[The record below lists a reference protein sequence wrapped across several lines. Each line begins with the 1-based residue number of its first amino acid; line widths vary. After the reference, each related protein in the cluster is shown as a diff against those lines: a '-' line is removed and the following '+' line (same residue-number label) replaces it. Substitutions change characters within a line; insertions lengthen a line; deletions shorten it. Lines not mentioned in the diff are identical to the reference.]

1 MANVCSYSITRAV
14 SRSGSD
20 TYKTTGVGTVYINY
34 SITQD
39 LADRVVITSKVVGSA
54 NVTHRPFGEN
64 RGASC
69 VFDSNSTANTWTINT
84 STYSI
89 NSSASVTAS
98 TGINSTSA
106 SATADFSPTQTTTV
120 YKTHA
125 KQNIPI
131 KGYYSSMRCH
141 VSSEYGTSSL
151 GEGKSVSTTIEI
163 SARTSY
169 TVSFNANGGSG
180 APSAQTKWYGETL
193 TLSST
198 KPTRTG
204 YTFLGWSTSST
215 ATSATYAAGGSYA
228 ANSAA
233 TLYAVWKLNTY
244 SVTYNAR
251 GGSPTPSAQTK
262 TYGVNLTLSGTVP
275 TFAGYTFKGWA
286 TSLANA
292 QAGTVN
298 YAKGATYTGNAAL
311 TLYAVWELTYT
322 KPKITSISVARC
334 AQDGGL
340 IDNGDYAK
348 VTFDWSV
355 FRSSSARYYGG
366 STTPYSANGVSNCT
380 VTVGTQSTTLTLSGA
395 SGTNSYAILGGVGSF
410 EDDQSY
416 KATVSITDSQTI
428 YSDHTISASVTLP
441 PLFYPM
447 DFNADASAVGFFMPA
462 PDSGG
467 GIYSGKDIHFFV
479 DENSASGDD
488 YAITE
493 TLNLYGWTDV
503 LE

>member
-1 MANVCSYSITRAV
+1 MAQICAV
-14 SRSGSD
+14 SHTMTVNRSGSSQPA
-20 TYKTTGVGTVYINY
+20 TGTIGAYIDY
-34 SITQD
+34 SISNQ
-39 LADRVVITSKVVGSA
+39 ADKAVVTAKVVITASASRYGSA
-54 NVTHRPFGEN
+54 YIRIDPSTSSWQVNGVQTILPSGSATGFYEN
-64 RGASC
+64 PGSTELGA
-69 VFDSNSTANTWTINT
+69 
-84 STYSI
+84 
-89 NSSASVTAS
+89 ASVTINKTHS
-98 TGINSTSA
+98 TQNVSA
-106 SATADFSPTQTTTV
+106 S
-120 YKTHA
+120 
-125 KQNIPI
+125 
-131 KGYYSSMRCH
+131 GYYKIFGRISSTQGGQTE
-141 VSSEYGTSSL
+141 SGYFAADNPA
-151 GEGKSVSTTIEI
+151 TTISI
-163 SARTSY
+163 SAKTTYTISY
-169 TVSFNANGGSG
+169 NANGGSG

-215 ATSATYAAGGSYA
+215 ATSATYAAGGNYT

-262 TYGVNLTLSGTVP
+262 TYGVNLTLSSTVP
-275 TFAGYTFKGWA
+275 TLSLYTFKGWA

-311 TLYAVWELTYT
+311 TLYAVWELTYS
-322 KPKITSISVARC
+322 KPKITSVRVARC
-334 AQDGGL
+334 TQNGTLD
-340 IDNGDYAK
+340 DNGDYAK
-348 VTFDWSV
+348 VIFSWSV

-366 STTPYSANGVSNCT
+366 STTPYSANSVSNCT
-380 VTVGTQSTTLTLSGA
+380 VTVGTHSTTVSLSGA
-395 SGTNSYAILGGVGSF
+395 SGTDDYGIVGGVGSF

-428 YSDHTISASVTLP
+428 YSSHTTTGSATLP

-447 DFNADASAVGFFMPA
+447 DYNADASALGFFMPA
-462 PDSGG
+462 PDSGD

-479 DENSASGDD
+479 DENASTGWD
-488 YAITE
+488 ALITE
-493 TLNLYGWTDV
+493 PLTVYGWTDA

>member
-1 MANVCSYSITRAV
+1 MAELCVLNVGASGYDVTGTYSATGKVFVSYSITNYDDKAV
-14 SRSGSD
+14 IQSNIAGTITTNQYARRGYLQSIYSGTPS
-20 TYKTTGVGTVYINY
+20 TWTIGSTKY
-34 SITQD
+34 SITAGKTITASGSSTTASD
-39 LADRVVITSKVVGSA
+39 VIGTTSNLTINKTHSTQTI
-54 NVTHRPFGEN
+54 NVTAYYNYIIAEVVSAYSNKRSDNVYSAKTVTGTISI
-64 RGASC
+64 GA
-69 VFDSNSTANTWTINT
+69 
-84 STYSI
+84 
-89 NSSASVTAS
+89 
-98 TGINSTSA
+98 
-106 SATADFSPTQTTTV
+106 
-120 YKTHA
+120 K
-125 KQNIPI
+125 K
-131 KGYYSSMRCH
+131 
-141 VSSEYGTSSL
+141 
-151 GEGKSVSTTIEI
+151 
-163 SARTSY
+163 SY
-169 TVSFNANGGSG
+169 TVTFNANGGSG

-215 ATSATYAAGGSYA
+215 ATSATYSAGGSYT

-262 TYGVNLTLSGTVP
+262 TYGVNLTLSSTVP

-286 TSLANA
+286 TSTANA
-292 QAGTVN
+292 NAGTVN

-334 AQDGGL
+334 TQDGTL
-340 IDNGDYAK
+340 DDNGDYAK
-348 VTFDWSV
+348 VTFSWSV

-380 VTVGTQSTTLTLSGA
+380 VTIATTPAKSTTVSLSGA

-428 YSDHTISASVTLP
+428 YSDHTVSASVTLP

-447 DFNADASAVGFFMPA
+447 DYNADASALGFFMPA
-462 PDSGG
+462 PDSGD

-479 DENSASGDD
+479 DENASTGWD
-488 YAITE
+488 ALITE
-493 TLNLYGWTDV
+493 PLTVYGWTDA

>member
-1 MANVCSYSITRAV
+1 MAELCVLNVGAGGSDVSGNYSATGKVFVSYSITNYDDKAV
-14 SRSGSD
+14 IQSNIAGIITNSALARRGYLRSIYSGTPSTWTIGS
-20 TYKTTGVGTVYINY
+20 TKY
-34 SITQD
+34 SITASKTITASGSSATGTD
-39 LADRVVITSKVVGSA
+39 VIGTTSNLTINKTHSA
-54 NVTHRPFGEN
+54 QTINVTAYYHFITVE
-64 RGASC
+64 
-69 VFDSNSTANTWTINT
+69 VDSVYSNKRSDNVYSAKTVTGTI
-84 STYSI
+84 SI
-89 NSSASVTAS
+89 
-98 TGINSTSA
+98 G
-106 SATADFSPTQTTTV
+106 P
-120 YKTHA
+120 K
-125 KQNIPI
+125 K
-131 KGYYSSMRCH
+131 
-141 VSSEYGTSSL
+141 
-151 GEGKSVSTTIEI
+151 
-163 SARTSY
+163 SY
-169 TVSFNANGGSG
+169 TVTFNANGGSG
-180 APSAQTKWYGETL
+180 APSAQTKWYNETL
-193 TLSST
+193 TLTTS

-215 ATSATYAAGGSYA
+215 ATSATYAAGGSYT

-275 TFAGYTFKGWA
+275 TLSLYTFKGWA

-334 AQDGGL
+334 TQAGTID
-340 IDNGDYAK
+340 DNGDYAK
-348 VTFDWSV
+348 VTFSWSV

-428 YSDHTISASVTLP
+428 YSDHTVSASVTLP

-447 DFNADASAVGFFMPA
+447 DYNADASALGFFMPA
-462 PDSGG
+462 PDSGN

-479 DENSASGDD
+479 DENASSGWD
-488 YAITE
+488 ALITE
-493 TLNLYGWTDV
+493 PLTVYGWTDA